1 MKRLVTVT
9 GSGSASAAPDV
20 VRITVAVYAE
30 RPAVAE
36 ALAEATDLQ
45 HGVLAAV
52 RERGLTGADIAST
65 GSRVYPAYDPQGQG
79 ITGYRAEHALV
90 FTVRDVAAVGPVVS
104 AIAAAAG
111 NGLIV
116 NDISLSI
123 ADPAPLAERA
133 RAAAFA
139 AAVTKARQYADLAG
153 VALGSVVSLA
163 EGGGG
168 AGPFPGPRMAMAA
181 GYAGARDMAVEPG
194 EQSVGAELTVTW
206 ELTVPD

>member
-9 GSGSASAAPDV
+9 STGSAAAAPDV
-20 VRITVAVYAE
+20 VRIAVAVYAE

-45 HGVLAAV
+45 HRVRSAV
-52 RERGLTGADIAST
+52 RENGLAGADIAST

-79 ITGYRAEHALV
+79 ITGYRAEHSLV
-90 FTVRDVAAVGPVVS
+90 FTVRDVATVGSVVT

-139 AAVTKARQYADLAG
+139 AATTKARQYADLAG
-153 VALGSVVSLA
+153 VTLGSVVSVA

-168 AGPFPGPRMAMAA
+168 GGTFPGPRMAMAA
-181 GYAGARDMAVEPG
+181 GYAGRDMAVEPG
-194 EQSVGAELTVTW
+194 EQNVGAEVTVTW
-206 ELTVPD
+206 ELTTPD